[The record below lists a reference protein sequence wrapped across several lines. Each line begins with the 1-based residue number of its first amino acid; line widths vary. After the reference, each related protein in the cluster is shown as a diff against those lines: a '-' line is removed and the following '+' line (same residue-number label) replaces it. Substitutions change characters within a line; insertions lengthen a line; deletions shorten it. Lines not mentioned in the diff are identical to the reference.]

1 MHRHFK
7 ILYFALVAKCA
18 RAALDI
24 IPGATWTATNTVQ
37 HIQAHGAGL
46 IEEDGT
52 YYMIGEEKTDG
63 TLFQAVNC
71 YSSTNLIEWTFVN
84 QLLTVTEE
92 EGADL
97 GPNRIVER
105 PKIIKNDNTGQYVM
119 WMHIDSTDYADARVG
134 VATGDSVCGDY
145 VYRESFRPLGFQSR
159 DIGLFKDGDGSAYL
173 LSEDRAYGTRIIR
186 LTDDYLDVAN
196 VTFGWEYFAES
207 PALIKRGETYFIFGS
222 HLTGWSPNDN
232 IYSTATSLSG
242 PWTNWTEFA
251 PVGSN
256 TFSSQVNY
264 VLPLGADKAIYM
276 GDRWVSSNLGASTY
290 IWLPLQIDGTTA
302 TASLAWYDSWSVDL
316 ASGTWSA
323 EEGETVYEGED
334 GALSGGARLID
345 CSRCSGSTATG
356 YIGGAGDGENDGA
369 VTLEV
374 DYATQSTDSTRVT
387 LNIHYLNG
395 DTDPRY
401 AAVSVND
408 GEAQTIAFLSTNQL
422 SGSGSSAVHV
432 DLVQGVNTV
441 QISGV
446 EGGGWGPDVDQVVVP
461 L

>member
-1 MHRHFK
+1 MHPYIRISCFGL
-7 ILYFALVAKCA
+7 IAGCA

-24 IPGATWTATNTVQ
+24 IPGATWTATNTGQ
-37 HIQAHGAGL
+37 HVQAHGAGL

-52 YYMIGEEKTDG
+52 YYLIGEEKTNG
-63 TLFQAVNC
+63 ALFQAVNC

-84 QLLTVTEE
+84 QLLTVTDE

-119 WMHIDSTDYADARVG
+119 WMHIDSTDYRDARVG
-134 VATGDSVCGDY
+134 VATGDSVCGEY
-145 VYRESFRPLGFQSR
+145 VYQESFRPLGFQSR
-159 DIGLFKDGDGSAYL
+159 DIGLFKDDDGSAYL
-173 LSEDRAYGTRIIR
+173 LTEDREYGTRIIQ

-242 PWTNWTEFA
+242 PWTDWIEFA

-256 TFSSQVNY
+256 TFTSQVNY
-264 VLPLGADKAIYM
+264 VLPLGTDKAIYM
-276 GDRWVSSNLGASTY
+276 GDRWVSTNLGASTY
-290 IWLPLQIDGTTA
+290 IWLPLEIDGTTA
-302 TASLAWYDSWSVDL
+302 TASLEWYDSWSVDL
-316 ASGTWSA
+316 AAGTWTAGSDGTA
-323 EEGETVYEGED
+323 YEGED
-334 GALSGGARLID
+334 GELSGGARTIN
-345 CSRCSGSTATG
+345 CSRCSGAVAAG
-356 YIGGAGDGENDGA
+356 YIGGSGDGENEG
-369 VTLEV
+369 VVELEV
-374 DYATQSTDSTRVT
+374 DSADTARVT
-387 LNIHYLNG
+387 LNIKYLNG
-395 DTDPRY
+395 DTSPRY

-408 GEAQTIAFLSTNQL
+408 GEAQTVAFVSTSHL
-422 SGSGSSAVHV
+422 GGSVGSTAVHV
-432 DLVQGVNTV
+432 DLVQGVNT
-441 QISGV
+441 IRIFGV